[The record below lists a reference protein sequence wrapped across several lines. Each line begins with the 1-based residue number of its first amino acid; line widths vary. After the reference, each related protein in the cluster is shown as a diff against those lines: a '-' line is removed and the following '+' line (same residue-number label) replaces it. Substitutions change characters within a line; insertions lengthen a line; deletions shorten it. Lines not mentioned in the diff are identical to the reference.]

1 MRLSFARLLTAM
13 QHATA
18 KAQYEAAESG
28 IKDKGAASEEKK
40 AAVQQMKADE
50 ARARKELATA
60 QAQEQVSTSQYF
72 LLKLFCCA
80 FQTYIAV
87 PTFKESDGCGT

>member
-1 MRLSFARLLTAM
+1 M

-18 KAQYEAAESG
+18 KAQYEAAENG
-28 IKDKGAASEEKK
+28 IKEKGAASEEKK

-60 QAQEQVSTSQYF
+60 QAQEQV
-72 LLKLFCCA
+72 
-80 FQTYIAV
+80 
-87 PTFKESDGCGT
+87 